1 MGVFVYVAKDSRG
14 AEVKGEIDAISM
26 NMVNAE
32 LNKMGL
38 KPVSVDVKQEKGGL
52 NLDIKLFEKKTVD
65 KSEFVGFL
73 RQLATLIN
81 AGLPLLR
88 CLSILYSQQKPGPL
102 KKIIQEVTSDIES
115 GVALSDAFA
124 RHPQVFEKLF
134 VNMIKAG
141 EMAGILGEVIQRLSD
156 FYEKSEKLRAK
167 VKTAMIYPSFVV
179 IVSVVVVAAL
189 VLLIVPK
196 FAVMF
201 KDMNLELPIITSF
214 LITFSDILKAQWPIF
229 LAIPFAFFIVIKFM
243 SSSEAMRK
251 KLDGV
256 KLHLPGVGDL
266 VIKVATTRFA
276 RTLGTLLN
284 AGVPLLDALM
294 IVKDTVGNDAVGEII
309 LRVHNN
315 VREGE
320 AMAVP
325 LKESKIFNPM
335 VINMVEVG
343 EETGKISEMLIKIA
357 DIYDTEVDN
366 AVTAMTS
373 LMEPV
378 LIVGLALVVGF
389 IVIAM
394 FLPMISIISG
404 VG

>member
-1 MGVFVYVAKDSRG
+1 MAVFVYIAKDSRG
-14 AEVKGEIDAISM
+14 TEVKGEMDAISI

-38 KPVSVDVKQEKGGL
+38 KPISVDVKPDKGGFG
-52 NLDIKLFEKKTVD
+52 DIKLFEKKSVD
-65 KSEFVGFL
+65 KAEFVAFL
-73 RQLATLIN
+73 RQMATLIN

-88 CLSILYSQQKPGPL
+88 CLSILYTQQKPGPL

-124 RHPQVFEKLF
+124 RHQQVFEKLF

-167 VKTAMIYPSFVV
+167 VKTAMIYPAFVV
-179 IVSVVVVAAL
+179 LVSVAVVSAL

-201 KDMNLELPIITSF
+201 ADMNLELPAITSF
-214 LITFSDILKAQWPIF
+214 LIVLSDILKTKWPFFIAAPV
-229 LAIPFAFFIVIKFM
+229 LFFIVVKFM
-243 SSSEAMRK
+243 SSSESMRK
-251 KLDGV
+251 KLDSV
-256 KLHLPGVGDL
+256 KLHLPAVGDL

>member
-229 LAIPFAFFIVIKFM
+229 LAIPFVFFIVIKFM